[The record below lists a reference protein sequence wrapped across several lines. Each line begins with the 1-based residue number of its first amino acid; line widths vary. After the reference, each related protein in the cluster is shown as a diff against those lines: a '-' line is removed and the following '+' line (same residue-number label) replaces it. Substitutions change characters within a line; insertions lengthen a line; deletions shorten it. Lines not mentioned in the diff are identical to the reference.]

1 MHLSGSPDLRGV
13 DLARARPRAYSDSKL
28 YVTALAMAYAR
39 LWPDT
44 MAHAVDPGCVP
55 TRMGGPGPLLHRLE
69 AHTGIAP
76 AVA

>member
-39 LWPDT
+39 PDT
-44 MAHAVDPGCVP
+44 MAHAVDPDCVP